1 MPDVDNLSIPMG
13 GGAGERL
20 PVWIGTRPSARVPD
34 LDRNIAQSQAQMAIA
49 LWLITLAFGPGSI
62 RNRWFESSPLQR
74 RVVQTSFRLT
84 GGAVLHSPVSA
95 ADLETDKPDLGSK
108 P

>member
-1 MPDVDNLSIPMG
+1 
-13 GGAGERL
+13 
-20 PVWIGTRPSARVPD
+20 
-34 LDRNIAQSQAQMAIA
+34 
-49 LWLITLAFGPGSI
+49 
-62 RNRWFESSPLQR
+62 
-74 RVVQTSFRLT
+74 VQTSFRLT